1 MTVFNIASYFEKI
14 PKSFRQKISEVVKD
28 NRELI
33 KAILTTEAL
42 TEQARKSRPD
52 LYEVLKTYHG
62 QIWTERFMKYIQQ
75 IIFAL

>member
-52 LYEVLKTYHG
+52 LYKVLITQQG
-62 QIWTERFMKYIQQ
+62 QIWTERFMKYIQRV
-75 IIFAL
+75 IFAL